1 MSMQESSS
9 TDITSK
15 MSLKSNSMHCG
26 RKHVKTGRRQ
36 PMSEHIPTLLIVYLR
51 PDHEEGA
58 RYHIDETLTTA
69 GIAYH
74 LIAQQEERV
83 SLESSAPFVITHNEK
98 RMVFALR
105 APLDP
110 KAIDAMAQMVTTGL
124 ILGFAVKGEIALG
137 GEVGVINNL
146 GG

>member
-1 MSMQESSS
+1 
-9 TDITSK
+9 
-15 MSLKSNSMHCG
+15 
-26 RKHVKTGRRQ
+26 
-36 PMSEHIPTLLIVYLR
+36 MSEHPPTLLIVYLC
-51 PDHEEGA
+51 PEHEEGA

-69 GIAYH
+69 GIGYR
-74 LIAQQEERV
+74 LIASQEERV
-83 SLESSAPFVITHNEK
+83 LLESAAPFLLTHHEK

-110 KAIDAMAQMVTTGL
+110 KAIGEIAQLVVTGL

-137 GEVGVINNL
+137 GEVGVFNNL

>member
-1 MSMQESSS
+1 
-9 TDITSK
+9 
-15 MSLKSNSMHCG
+15 
-26 RKHVKTGRRQ
+26 
-36 PMSEHIPTLLIVYLR
+36 MSEHIPTLLIVYLR

-124 ILGFAVKGEIALG
+124 ILCFAVKGEIALG

-146 GG
+146 G